1 MNAWDEWL
9 ERERAKLGDRALDAV
24 QLLTRIRLEDAQLW
38 QQILD
43 FAGKGETNG
52 RNDTNDGQQGETQ
65 RIDGKA

>member
-1 MNAWDEWL
+1 MSAWDEWL

-43 FAGKGETNG
+43 FAGKGETNAEIG
-52 RNDTNDGQQGETQ
+52 TSE
-65 RIDGKA
+65 